1 VAGLAITSE
10 TILWTSAALAFF
22 VAVVVLVR
30 ERISIPTLA
39 FAAGLLL
46 FAADSAL
53 GALSSSALT
62 LGESW
67 RLHRWRFLPLA
78 LSPAVWL
85 TFAVSYAQT
94 NHKAV
99 LKRWALG
106 IACLLIIPTV
116 ALLFQEELFIPVL
129 TGYRLSAA
137 GRVIH
142 VLLVLGATAVLM
154 NVERTFRAS
163 VGVIRWQFKFTAI
176 GLAAL
181 FLTRIY
187 TSTQWLIYSSID
199 PSLDTFNALALA
211 LCAILILLSLARAKR
226 SVFDIYPSPILV
238 YRSFAVLLVGAY
250 LLVIGLLAN
259 ASAFWGIRK
268 AFPFQAF
275 VLLVA
280 LVLLGIVL
288 VSDRARLQMKRFVG
302 RHLRR
307 PVHDVRKIWRTFS
320 EALAGQVEEKQ
331 LCRATVKWVSETFD
345 ALSVSIWLQRGGS
358 LALGGSTTSIEN
370 TSIASSEDLSE
381 TLQKLRRHGGPIDI
395 DASHDQ
401 WMEPL
406 RQCHARKFPHGGNRI
421 CVPILGVDELSALM
435 VLGDRVAGV
444 PFSVEEFDLFKCI
457 GDQIA
462 GDLSRI
468 RLSQRLVEAKEMQ
481 AFQTMAAFFVHDL
494 KNTAWTL
501 SLLLDNLQ
509 KHFERPEFREEAVR
523 AVGKSVGRINDL
535 IGRIG
540 SLRHE
545 LRMNQAPV
553 DLNGVIQ
560 EVIKEFPP
568 TTDVKVI
575 TNLSP
580 LPMLPLDREQMHK
593 VFVNLLV
600 NAREAS
606 HAGGTIR
613 CETSRRGSDA
623 VVTVQDDGSGMTA
636 EFLHEHLFKPF
647 RTTKKK
653 GIGIGMFQSKMIVE
667 AHEGRIEVQSKEG
680 QGTTFTI
687 VLPINEA
694 TN

>member
-1 VAGLAITSE
+1 MTSE
-10 TILWTSAALAFF
+10 TTLWTGAALASC
-22 VAVVVLVR
+22 VALVVLIR
-30 ERISIPTLA
+30 EKISISTVA

-53 GALSSSALT
+53 GAMSGSALT

-67 RLHRWRFLPLA
+67 RLYRWRFLPLA

-85 TFAVSYAQT
+85 TFAATYAQP

-99 LKRWALG
+99 LKRWAPG
-106 IACLLIIPTV
+106 IACLLIVP
-116 ALLFQEELFIPVL
+116 AAAFLFQEELFVPVL
-129 TGYRLSAA
+129 TGFRLSSA

-187 TSTQWLIYSSID
+187 TSTQWLIFSSID
-199 PSLDTFNALALA
+199 SSLDAFNALALA
-211 LCAILILLSLARAKR
+211 LCSVLILVSLFRAKR
-226 SVFDIYPSPILV
+226 SVFDIYPSPILL

-250 LLVIGLLAN
+250 LLGIGLLAN
-259 ASAFWGIRK
+259 ASAFWDIRR
-268 AFPFQAF
+268 AFPLQAF
-275 VLLVA
+275 VLLLA
-280 LVLLGIVL
+280 LVSLGIVL
-288 VSDRARLQMKRFVG
+288 VSDRVRLQMKRFVG

-345 ALSVSIWLQRGGS
+345 TLSVSIWLQRGGA
-358 LALGGSTTSIEN
+358 LAFGAATTAVAN
-370 TSIASSEDLSE
+370 TSIPSSEDLSA
-381 TLQKLRRHGGPIDI
+381 TLEKLRQHDGPVDI
-395 DASHDQ
+395 DAARDG
-401 WMEPL
+401 WVEPL
-406 RQCHARKFPHGGNRI
+406 RQCQAKKFPHGGNRI
-421 CVPILGVDELSALM
+421 CVPIGSGDDLIALM
-435 VLGDRVAGV
+435 ILGDRVAGV
-444 PFSVEEFDLFKCI
+444 PFSVEEFDLLKCI

-545 LRMNQAPV
+545 LRMNRVPI
-553 DLNGVIQ
+553 DLNGIIQ
-560 EVIKEFPP
+560 EVLKEFPP
-568 TTDVKVI
+568 ATDVNVVA
-575 TNLSP
+575 NLSP
-580 LPMLPLDREQMHK
+580 LPALSLDREQMQK

-600 NAREAS
+600 NAKEAS
-606 HAGGTIR
+606 RAGGTIR
-613 CETSRRGSDA
+613 CETSRRGTDA
-623 VVTVQDDGSGMTA
+623 VAVVQDDGSGMTP
-636 EFLHEHLFKPF
+636 EFLREHLFRPF

-667 AHEGRIEVQSKEG
+667 AHEGRIEVESKEG

>member
-1 VAGLAITSE
+1 M
-10 TILWTSAALAFF
+10 LAFV
-22 VAVVVLVR
+22 VAIAVLLR

-39 FAAGLLL
+39 FAAGLFL
-46 FAADSAL
+46 FGADSVL
-53 GALSSSALT
+53 GAMSISSST
-62 LGESW
+62 FEQSQ
-67 RLHRWRFLPLA
+67 LHRWRFLPLA
-78 LSPAVWL
+78 FSPAVWL
-85 TFAVSYAQT
+85 TFAVSYAHG
-94 NHKAV
+94 NHSVV
-99 LKRWALG
+99 LKRWAPG
-106 IACLLIIPTV
+106 ILALLITPAA
-116 ALLFQEELFIPVL
+116 ALLFYEKLFVVAA
-129 TGYRLSAA
+129 TGFRLGAA

-187 TSTQWLIYSSID
+187 TSTQSLIYSSVD
-199 PSLDTFNALALA
+199 PALDTFNGIALA
-211 LCAILILLSLARAKR
+211 LCSILILVSLARAKR

-259 ASAFWGIRK
+259 ASAFWGVRK

-288 VSDRARLQMKRFVG
+288 VSDRVRLQVKRFIG

-320 EALAGQVEEKQ
+320 EALAGHVDEKE
-331 LCRATVKWVSETFD
+331 LCRATVKWVAETFD
-345 ALSVSIWLQRGGS
+345 TLSVSLWLLSQRGGP
-358 LALGGSTTSIEN
+358 LAFGASTTSIEN
-370 TSIASSEDLSE
+370 TPAVVSPEVLSE
-381 TLQKLRRHGGPIDI
+381 TLEKLRQHGSPIDI
-395 DASHDQ
+395 DVARDG
-401 WMEPL
+401 WVEPL
-406 RQCHARKFPHGGNRI
+406 RQCHAQKFHHGGNRL
-421 CVPILGVDELSALM
+421 CVPIISGDDLAALM
-435 VLGDRVAGV
+435 ILGDRVAGV
-444 PFSVEEFDLFKCI
+444 PFSVEEFDLLKCI
-457 GDQIA
+457 GDQVA

-468 RLSQRLVEAKEMQ
+468 RLSQRVAEAKEMQ

-523 AVGKSVGRINDL
+523 AVGKSVTRINDL

-545 LRMNQAPV
+545 LHLNRAPL
-553 DLNGVIQ
+553 DLSGLIAEIV
-560 EVIKEFPP
+560 KEFPA
-568 TTDVKVI
+568 TTDVKVV
-575 TNLSP
+575 TSLSP

-606 HAGGTIR
+606 RPGGTIR
-613 CETSRRGSDA
+613 CESARRGGDA
-623 VVTVQDDGSGMTA
+623 VVIVQDDGSGMTA
-636 EFLHEHLFKPF
+636 EFLKDHLFKPF

-667 AHEGRIEVQSKEG
+667 AHQGRIEVESKEG
-680 QGTTFTI
+680 HGTTFTV
-687 VLPINEA
+687 VLPVNEA

>member
-1 VAGLAITSE
+1 MTSE
-10 TILWTSAALAFF
+10 TILWVSASLAFF

-30 ERISIPTLA
+30 EKASIPTFA
-39 FAAGLLL
+39 FAAGLFL
-46 FAADSAL
+46 FGADSVLAAL
-53 GALSSSALT
+53 ISSTTPFDRAL
-62 LGESW
+62 
-67 RLHRWRFLPLA
+67 HQWRFLPLA
-78 LSPAVWL
+78 FSPGVWL
-85 TFAVSYAQT
+85 TFAVSYAHG
-94 NHKAV
+94 NYKAL
-99 LKRWALG
+99 LKRWAPG
-106 IACLLIIPTV
+106 IL
-116 ALLFQEELFIPVL
+116 ALLL
-129 TGYRLSAA
+129 TPAAAFVFYEKLLVAAPTGFRLDAA

-163 VGVIRWQFKFTAI
+163 AGVIRWQFKFTAI

-187 TSTQWLIYSSID
+187 TSTQCLIYSTVD
-199 PSLDTFNALALA
+199 PALDTFNAVALT
-211 LCAILILLSLARAKR
+211 LCAILILFSLARAKR

-259 ASAFWGIRK
+259 ASTFWGARN

-275 VLLVA
+275 VLLIA
-280 LVLLGIVL
+280 LVLLGVVL
-288 VSDRARLQMKRFVG
+288 VSDRVRLQMKRFVG

-307 PVHDVRKIWRTFS
+307 PVHDVRKIWGTFS
-320 EALAGQVEEKQ
+320 EALAGHVEEKQ
-331 LCRATVKWVSETFD
+331 LCRAIVKWVSETFD
-345 ALSVSIWLQRGGS
+345 TLSVSIWLQRGGM
-358 LALGGSTTSIEN
+358 LAFGASTTSIER
-370 TSIASSEDLSE
+370 TSVGLSASLSE
-381 TLQKLRRHGGPIDI
+381 TLEMLRRHRGPIDI
-395 DASHDQ
+395 DASRDP

-406 RQCHARKFPHGGNRI
+406 RQCHARKFPHGGNRV
-421 CVPILGVDELSALM
+421 CVPILGGDELSAVM
-435 VLGDRVAGV
+435 ILGDRVAGV

-545 LRMNQAPV
+545 LRMNQVPV
-553 DLNGVIQ
+553 NLNGIIQ
-560 EVIKEFPP
+560 EVVKEFPP
-568 TTDVKVI
+568 MADVKVI

-613 CETSRRGSDA
+613 CETLRRGSDA
-623 VVTVQDDGSGMTA
+623 VVTVQDDGSGMTV
-636 EFLHEHLFKPF
+636 EFLQEHLFKPF

>member
-1 VAGLAITSE
+1 V
-10 TILWTSAALAFF
+10 LAFF
-22 VAVVVLVR
+22 VALGVLLR
-30 ERISIPTLA
+30 ERISTPTLA
-39 FAAGLLL
+39 FAAGLFL
-46 FAADSAL
+46 FGADSVL
-53 GALSSSALT
+53 GALSVSSST
-62 LGESW
+62 FDQSSQ
-67 RLHRWRFLPLA
+67 LHRWRFLPLA
-78 LSPAVWL
+78 FSPGVWL
-85 TFAVSYAQT
+85 TFAVSYAHG
-94 NHKAV
+94 NYNVV
-99 LKRWALG
+99 LKRWVPG
-106 IACLLIIPTV
+106 ILALLITPAA
-116 ALLFQEELFIPVL
+116 ALLFYERLFVAAE
-129 TGYRLSAA
+129 TGFRLGAA

-187 TSTQWLIYSSID
+187 TSTQSLIYSSVD
-199 PSLDTFNALALA
+199 PALDTFNGLALA
-211 LCAILILLSLARAKR
+211 LCSILILVSLARAKR

-259 ASAFWGIRK
+259 AAAFWGVRK
-268 AFPFQAF
+268 IFPFQAF
-275 VLLVA
+275 VLLIA
-280 LVLLGIVL
+280 LVLLGILL
-288 VSDRARLQMKRFVG
+288 VSDRVRLQMKRFIS

-320 EALAGQVEEKQ
+320 EALAGHVDEKE
-331 LCRATVKWVSETFD
+331 LCRATVKWVAETFD
-345 ALSVSIWLQRGGS
+345 TLSVSIWLLPQRNGP
-358 LALGGSTTSIEN
+358 LAFGASTASIEN
-370 TSIASSEDLSE
+370 TPTIVAPEVLSE
-381 TLQKLRRHGGPIDI
+381 TLEKLRQHGGPIDI
-395 DASHDQ
+395 DVARDR
-401 WMEPL
+401 WVEPL
-406 RQCHARKFPHGGNRI
+406 RQCHAKKFPHGGNRI
-421 CVPILGVDELSALM
+421 CVPIIGGDDLAGLM
-435 VLGDRVAGV
+435 ILGDRVAGV
-444 PFSVEEFDLFKCI
+444 PFSVEEFDLLKCI
-457 GDQIA
+457 GDQVA

-501 SLLLDNLQ
+501 SLLLDNLP
-509 KHFERPEFREEAVR
+509 KHFDRPEFREEAVR
-523 AVGKSVGRINDL
+523 AVAKSVTRINDL

-545 LRMNQAPV
+545 LQLNRVPL
-553 DLNGVIQ
+553 DLNGLIN
-560 EVIKEFPP
+560 EVLKEFPP
-568 TTDVKVI
+568 MTDVKVV

-580 LPMLPLDREQMHK
+580 LPTLPLDREQMHK

-600 NAREAS
+600 NAKEAS
-606 HAGGTIR
+606 RPGGTIR
-613 CETSRRGSDA
+613 CESARRGGAA
-623 VVTVQDDGSGMTA
+623 VVTVQDDGSGMTP
-636 EFLHEHLFKPF
+636 EFLKENLFKPF

-667 AHEGRIEVQSKEG
+667 AHEGRIEVESKEG